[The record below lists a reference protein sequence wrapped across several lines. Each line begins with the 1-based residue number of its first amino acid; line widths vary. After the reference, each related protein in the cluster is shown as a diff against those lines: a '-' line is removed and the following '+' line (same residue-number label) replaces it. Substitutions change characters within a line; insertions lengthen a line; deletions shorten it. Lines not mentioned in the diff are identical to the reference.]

1 MLIVQVDFQTAPKDH
16 ALTLATLRAERP
28 VVTALPG
35 NLGYTILTH
44 PGTEGKMTLIHH
56 WADAETLAAYR
67 ASDGLKAV
75 GAVLFPLMVGKP
87 ETRVYDAHILP
98 AAA

>member
-16 ALTLATLRAERP
+16 ELTLATLHAELP
-28 VVTALPG
+28 VVTAMAG

-44 PGTEGKMTLIHH
+44 PGTEGKVTLIHH

-75 GAVLFPLMVGKP
+75 GAVLFPLMVGQP
-87 ETRVYDAHILP
+87 ETRVYEARAMPDA
-98 AAA
+98 A

>member
-16 ALTLATLRAERP
+16 ALAIATLRAEQP
-28 VVTALPG
+28 VVRALPG

-44 PGTEGKMTLIHH
+44 PGTEGKTTLIHH
-56 WADAETLAAYR
+56 WDSAEALAAYR

-75 GAVLFPLMVGKP
+75 GAVLFPLMVGQP
-87 ETRVYDAHILP
+87 ETRVYEARAMPDA
-98 AAA
+98 A